1 MTASDYNLSGYEISK
16 QVSDEVITRAENDVL
31 NSYVIPIIGQIATI
45 EDYKCEVMALAYCLM
60 LRRNIT
66 KTRFGS
72 EIKNNQYGTVKQYEN
87 AALNTQIAGI
97 CKIAYK
103 SLVSKTT
110 LEAPFNTVTD
120 IIDSGFYKY

>member
-1 MTASDYNLSGYEISK
+1 MTIAEYKAAGYEMAN
-16 QVSDEVITRAENDVL
+16 QVSEAAIAKAEKDVFEAYVKPIVGSDANAADFEDEI
-31 NSYVIPIIGQIATI
+31 
-45 EDYKCEVMALAYCLM
+45 MALAFCLL
-60 LRRNIT
+60 LRRNVV

-72 EIKNNQYGTVKQYEN
+72 EVKTNQYGTVMQYEN

-97 CKIAYK
+97 CKTAYK

-110 LEAPFNTVTD
+110 LKAPFNTVTD